1 MGFKS
6 FFNYKEGEKENKTDS
21 SNNEKGEETGNNNIS
36 DQTSKDEANP
46 NKIDDKDGENS
57 KSENSKS
64 EDGKNEDDKNKD
76 DKNEDGKNEDDK
88 SEDGKV
94 CEPNEKGEE
103 LKEGNSKENPKKRK
117 KNSETIKEDDNVEK
131 DNNENGSKK
140 KAKCN
145 ISIEEDLKES
155 ENKKDGSEKG
165 EPVCNSK
172 SERSEKGEKSEK
184 SDENEKG
191 EKNETVSNTTPAVEN
206 TNNTNNNNNSNS
218 NNNNINLESYRNY
231 QYYYNQFYGNLNN
244 IQAMSNDIGSGYSNN
259 VSKENFQNKKNNSNN
274 NINGYPE
281 FNSFNNIYMPIGMNN
296 YYNMYNYN
304 YINGYANIGNIGNIG
319 GINNQNYNYYCDGN
333 VENSGLY
340 DYNKDLINSGGAND
354 MKNYAFFSLINKSL
368 ELMKTSDKVKAILKN
383 PARLQITQEELNKVE
398 YTQENQNNTIWF
410 GKYVTDKNNNNN
422 PKFVAKYKCNPSKD
436 SGYTKADK
444 SYANKP
450 YFCIYFARGC
460 CAYGHNCLYRHRI
473 PTENDELE
481 FENTMDIFG
490 REKYNTFKEDM
501 NGNGNFNNDCRTL
514 FIGSIYIN
522 NLNEVNII
530 EKVLY
535 DEFVIYGNIDY
546 VRFIPNKNIAF
557 IQFTNRV
564 NAEFARVAMSD
575 QPLANY
581 SISLTIKWAFDMK
594 TQPAINSTNFYNGMN
609 NANPY
614 FYNSNK
620 AITSTWPQNPY
631 GASQNP
637 YGTSQN
643 SYGALTNPNYY
654 DQSNYLSNP
663 IIGPANF
670 PPNFTTN
677 KGKVVTGSAPIVPN
691 PLAVPT
697 SNNSDAQSGKKKKV

>member
-6 FFNYKEGEKENKTDS
+6 FFNYKEGEKENKMDS
-21 SNNEKGEETGNNNIS
+21 LNTENGEENENNKIS
-36 DQTSKDEANP
+36 DQTSKDEGSP
-46 NKIDDKDGENS
+46 SKIDDKDNKVFESDKCG
-57 KSENSKS
+57 
-64 EDGKNEDDKNKD
+64 EDGEM
-76 DKNEDGKNEDDK
+76 
-88 SEDGKV
+88 
-94 CEPNEKGEE
+94 NEKNEE
-103 LKEGNSKENPKKRK
+103 LKEGNIKENPKKRK
-117 KNSETIKEDDNVEK
+117 KSSEAIKGDNNVEK
-131 DNNENGSKK
+131 DNNENVSKK

-145 ISIEEDLKES
+145 ISIEEDLKSS
-155 ENKKDGSEKG
+155 ENKKDVSEKG
-165 EPVCNSK
+165 ETSCNK
-172 SERSEKGEKSEK
+172 EI
-184 SDENEKG
+184 DENEKN
-191 EKNETVSNTTPAVEN
+191 KTVSSKTTTIEN
-206 TNNTNNNNNSNS
+206 
-218 NNNNINLESYRNY
+218 NNNNINLENYRNY
-231 QYYYNQFYGNLNN
+231 QYYYNQYYGNLNN
-244 IQAMSNDIGSGYSNN
+244 VQTMGSDIGNGYSSNI
-259 VSKENFQNKKNNSNN
+259 SKESFQNKKNNSNN
-274 NINGYPE
+274 NINAYPE
-281 FNSFNNIYMPIGMNN
+281 FNNFNNIYMPIGMNN

-304 YINGYANIGNIGNIG
+304 YINGYANIGNVG
-319 GINNQNYNYYCDGN
+319 GINNHNYNYYYDGN
-333 VENSGLY
+333 VENSGMY
-340 DYNKDLINSGGAND
+340 DYSKDLVNSGGND
-354 MKNYAFFSLINKSL
+354 MKNYAFFSLINRSL

-383 PARLQITQEELNKVE
+383 PARLQVTQEELNKVE
-398 YTQENQNNTIWF
+398 HTQENQNSNIWF

-522 NLNEVNII
+522 NFNEVNAI

-594 TQPAINSTNFYNGMN
+594 TQPSVNPINYYNGMN
-609 NANPY
+609 NVNPY
-614 FYNSNK
+614 FYNSNQT
-620 AITSTWPQNPY
+620 IPSNWSQYMPQNPY
-631 GASQNP
+631 GASSN
-637 YGTSQN
+637 
-643 SYGALTNPNYY
+643 LNYY
-654 DQSNYLSNP
+654 DQANNLSNP
-663 IIGPANF
+663 TIGPANF
-670 PPNFTTN
+670 PPNFTAN
-677 KGKVVTGSAPIVPN
+677 KGKAVTGPSPIAPN

-697 SNNSDAQSGKKKKV
+697 LPIHPPLNNNNAAQNGKKKK